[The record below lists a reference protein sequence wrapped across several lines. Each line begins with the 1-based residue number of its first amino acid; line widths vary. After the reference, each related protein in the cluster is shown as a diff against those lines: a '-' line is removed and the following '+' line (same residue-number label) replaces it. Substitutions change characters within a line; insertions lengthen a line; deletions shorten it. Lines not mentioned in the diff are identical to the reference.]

1 METPQTTE
9 KQTFMQRNSYS
20 IKAMVIGFLVLV
32 LLIPT
37 AMIMGLISERE
48 HLQTDATKEVSS
60 KWANEQTVTGP
71 VLVVPYTELNEK
83 KELIRKQACFLPDK
97 LNINGQ
103 LAPEIRKRGIYEVA
117 VYSSQLQLSG
127 AFTPPDP
134 VALNIPAASF
144 LWDEAYLSIGISD
157 MRGITNQLQV
167 LWNGQPYVC
176 NPGTPAADL
185 LGNGVQTRIPL
196 SGMIANSDTASF
208 SINLGLK
215 GSGLIYFSPVGKTT
229 RVSINAP
236 WANPSF
242 DGSVLPEKRDITAK
256 GFTASWQVLHLN
268 RNFPQSWSVGDK
280 YDIKDADFGVK
291 LFLPVDGYAKSM
303 RAVKYAIL
311 IIGLTFLL
319 FYFIELLQH
328 HSVHPLQYIL
338 IGVALCIFYTLLIAL
353 AEQLNF
359 NLAYIIATLLTLS
372 LVTAYAASVFRKA
385 GTTLAVGGTLLTLY
399 GFIYV
404 IIQSEDQ
411 ALLMGSLGLF
421 IILAIV
427 MYFSRKIRWNTLGGN
442 IAYDQ
447 NANA

>member
-1 METPQTTE
+1 
-9 KQTFMQRNSYS
+9 
-20 IKAMVIGFLVLV
+20 
-32 LLIPT
+32 
-37 AMIMGLISERE
+37 
-48 HLQTDATKEVSS
+48 
-60 KWANEQTVTGP
+60 
-71 VLVVPYTELNEK
+71 
-83 KELIRKQACFLPDK
+83 
-97 LNINGQ
+97 
-103 LAPEIRKRGIYEVA
+103 
-117 VYSSQLQLSG
+117 
-127 AFTPPDP
+127 
-134 VALNIPAASF
+134 
-144 LWDEAYLSIGISD
+144 
-157 MRGITNQLQV
+157 
-167 LWNGQPYVC
+167 
-176 NPGTPAADL
+176 
-185 LGNGVQTRIPL
+185 
-196 SGMIANSDTASF
+196 
-208 SINLGLK
+208 
-215 GSGLIYFSPVGKTT
+215 
-229 RVSINAP
+229 
-236 WANPSF
+236 
-242 DGSVLPEKRDITAK
+242 
-256 GFTASWQVLHLN
+256 
-268 RNFPQSWSVGDK
+268 VGDK
-280 YDIKDADFGVK
+280 YDITDADFGVK